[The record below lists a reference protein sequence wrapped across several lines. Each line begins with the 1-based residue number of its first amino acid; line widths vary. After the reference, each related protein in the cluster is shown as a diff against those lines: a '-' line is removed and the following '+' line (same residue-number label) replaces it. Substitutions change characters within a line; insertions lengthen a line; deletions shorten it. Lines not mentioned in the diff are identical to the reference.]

1 MLEVRIA
8 RAKALASRFPASKEV
23 LDYYARVA
31 AFSGD
36 FHDLPE
42 LARHAPAP
50 LRQAVRGM
58 DGAGLVEA
66 TGAYLAGREAKS
78 ARSLFARLM
87 LRHNPPAPPALPA
100 PNRCPQCGQ
109 PPQCGVLDPEGDGNA
124 LSLVCSLCQHEWSFR
139 RGRCPQC
146 ACDDPEQV
154 YCYHA
159 EEIPQVETQVCDACQ
174 HYLHLIRRDREPQ
187 AIPEV
192 DELVALPLDVMCL
205 DYGFVKI
212 HPNLAGV

>member
-1 MLEVRIA
+1 MLEANIA
-8 RAKALASRFPASKEV
+8 RAKALAERFPASQEV
-23 LDYYARVA
+23 LAYYERVA

-36 FHDLPE
+36 FHDLPA

-50 LRQAVRGM
+50 LRQAVKNL
-58 DGAGLVEA
+58 DGAGLQEA
-66 TGAYLAGREAKS
+66 TAAYLAGRDTKS

-87 LRHNPPAPPALPA
+87 LRHSPPALATPSA
-100 PNRCPQCGQ
+100 PNRCPRCGQ
-109 PPQCGVLDPEGDGNA
+109 LPQCGVLDPEGDGNA
-124 LSLVCSLCQHEWSFR
+124 LSLVCSLCQEEWRFR
-139 RGRCPQC
+139 RGRCPHC
-146 ACDDPEQV
+146 ASDDPEQV

-159 EEIPQVETQVCDACQ
+159 EEIPHVETQVCEGCQ
-174 HYLHLIRRDREPQ
+174 HYLHLIRRDRDPQ

-212 HPNLAGV
+212 HSNLAGV

>member
-1 MLEVRIA
+1 MPESSIA
-8 RAKALASRFPASKEV
+8 RAKALAVRFPAAREV
-23 LDYYARVA
+23 LAYYEKVA

-36 FHDLPE
+36 FHDLPA

-50 LRQAVRGM
+50 LRQAARGL
-58 DGAGLVEA
+58 DGAGLQEA
-66 TGAYLAGREAKS
+66 TAAYLEGREVKS
-78 ARSLFARLM
+78 ARSLLARLM
-87 LRHNPPAPPALPA
+87 LRQAPPPLSGTPA
-100 PNRCPQCGQ
+100 PNHCPRCGQ
-109 PPQCGVLDPEGDGNA
+109 PPQCGVLDREGDGTA
-124 LSLVCSLCQHEWSFR
+124 LSLVCSLCQQEWSFR

-146 ACDDPEQV
+146 ANDDPEQV

-159 EEIPQVETQVCDACQ
+159 EEIPHVETQVCDACG

-192 DELVALPLDVMCL
+192 DELAALPLDVMCM